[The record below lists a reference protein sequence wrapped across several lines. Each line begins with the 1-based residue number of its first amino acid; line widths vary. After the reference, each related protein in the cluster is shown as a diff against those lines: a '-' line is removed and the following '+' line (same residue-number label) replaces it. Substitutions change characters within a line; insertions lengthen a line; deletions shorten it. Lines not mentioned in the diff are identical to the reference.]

1 MRVVVIGASAGGV
14 ESLKAVAANL
24 RVDLPAPVLV
34 VLHIPA
40 DEGSLLAPILRKSG
54 PLPAVQAR
62 DGDSLEP
69 GCIYVAPP
77 DHHLLVEPGRIK
89 VTRGPRE
96 NRMRPAVDPLF
107 RSAAAAYGPAVIGVV
122 LSGS

>member
-24 RVDLPAPVLV
+24 SPGFPAPIVV
-34 VLHIPA
+34 VLHMPA
-40 DEGSLLAPILRKSG
+40 DERSLLAAILQKAG
-54 PLPAVQAR
+54 ALTATQAQ
-62 DGDSLEP
+62 DGETLEP
-69 GCIYVAPP
+69 GCIYVARP
-77 DHHLLVEPGRIK
+77 DHHVLVEPGRLK

-107 RSAAAAYGPAVIGVV
+107 RSAAAAYGPGVIGVV